1 MHIRIFRTVFVTM
14 VTLAAILATPWSGY
28 AHAANQAKALDQ
40 DPDTQ
45 PALVSDVAAQEA
57 HYDAIQRMEQHL
69 EIASDGTFQLNIKSG
84 AEIGVDEAT
93 FAALHEGMEQTN
105 ALLRK
110 GELQLNEVQTHTL
123 ATPATSVP
131 STTDEITPDACNGRT
146 GIDWYWWGPRIFLN
160 SCDTVSLQAALV
172 AGDLA
177 AAAVAISI
185 GLTPIMAAVVIGF
198 LVVKLVQV
206 MDASRFGT
214 GIWIDYNYV
223 GGITAIQPQ

>member
-28 AHAANQAKALDQ
+28 AHAANQAKALNQ

-69 EIASDGTFQLNIKSG
+69 EIAPDGTFRLNVKSG

-93 FAALHEGMEQTN
+93 FTALYEGMEQTN

-110 GELQLNEVQTHTL
+110 GELQLNEVQTSTV

-146 GIDWYWWGPRIFLN
+146 GVDWYWWGPRIFLN
-160 SCDTVSLQAALV
+160 SCDVGSLEAAILAADTALV
-172 AGDLA
+172 AA
-177 AAAVAISI
+177 ALIGIAQPLSSAIAIILFTKAVQI
-185 GLTPIMAAVVIGF
+185 
-198 LVVKLVQV
+198 
-206 MDASRFGT
+206 MDAARLQT
-214 GIWIDYNYV
+214 GIWIDFNYV
-223 GGITAIQPQ
+223 GGVTAIQPQ